1 MIDREKQIEE
11 MATIINTTDCSSES
25 FDYLI
30 NSLSEKKS
38 FKGIDTQKFID
49 RKKATALYNAG
60 YRKMDEITLKLDL
73 GDRSAEEIE
82 QIAEAF
88 NKAVENEQTLVTVS
102 NNEEE
107 IAKRVAKEIY
117 KRVDEFRKSPELN
130 PRDSYDCNAL
140 DAYNNVCKF
149 INRKYG
155 VEIEK

>member
-1 MIDREKQIEE
+1 MTDREKQIEE
-11 MATIINTTDCSSES
+11 MAMSIAECNETTCENCALKCSKYITCEILH
-25 FDYLI
+25 D
-30 NSLSEKKS
+30 N
-38 FKGIDTQKFID
+38 
-49 RKKATALYNAG
+49 G

-73 GDRSAEEIE
+73 GDRSAEEIQ

-88 NKAVENEQTLVTVS
+88 NKV
-102 NNEEE
+102 NEEE
-107 IAKRVAKEIY
+107 ITKRVAKEIY

-155 VEIEK
+155 VEIEE

>member
-1 MIDREKQIEE
+1 MTDREKQTADLQNIL
-11 MATIINTTDCSSES
+11 IDNGIFNNLVCRQ
-25 FDYLI
+25 DYAYPDALI
-30 NSLSEKKS
+30 NDLCFE
-38 FKGIDTQKFID
+38 
-49 RKKATALYNAG
+49 TAQVVINNG
-60 YRKMDEITLKLDL
+60 YRKMDEVTLKLDL
-73 GDRSAEEIE
+73 GDRSAEEIK

-88 NKAVENEQTLVTVS
+88 NKAMANEQTLAVPS
-102 NNEEE
+102 NEEE

-117 KRVDEFRKSPELN
+117 KRVDEFRKSPDLD